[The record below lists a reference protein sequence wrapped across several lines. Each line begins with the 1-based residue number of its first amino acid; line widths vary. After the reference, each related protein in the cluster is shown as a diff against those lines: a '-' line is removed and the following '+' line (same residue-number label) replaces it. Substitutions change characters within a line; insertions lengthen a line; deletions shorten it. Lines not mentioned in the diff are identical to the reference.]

1 MRHAARD
8 AMPELVTK
16 TIKLTAADEHQLD
29 AYCACPAQPARHAV
43 VVLQEALGV
52 NAHIRSVV
60 REYAMHGYLAI
71 APALFDRIS
80 PQVDVPYSDIP
91 RAIELIRKM
100 DNQQALLDIA
110 AAIGSVSHVGPV
122 GIVGYCWGGTLAY
135 LAAAHLPVSAVASYY
150 GGGLSEYLQHQP
162 KCPMIF
168 HFGEKDPYIS
178 LDSVNELKA
187 RYPLEQYYLYPAEHG
202 FNCPDRPAYNAAS
215 AALSLQRSLAFF
227 QTHLT

>member
-1 MRHAARD
+1 MR
-8 AMPELVTK
+8 ELVTK
-16 TIKLTAADEHQLD
+16 TIKLTAADGHQLD
-29 AYCACPAQPARHAV
+29 AYCASPAQPARQAL

-60 REYAMHGYLAI
+60 REYARQGYLAI

-80 PQVDVPYSDIP
+80 SQVDVPYSEIS
-91 RAIELIRKM
+91 RAIDLIRKI
-100 DNQQALLDIA
+100 DDQQALLDIE
-110 AAIGSVSHVGPV
+110 AAIQSVSHVGPV
-122 GIVGYCWGGTLAY
+122 GIVGYCWGGTLAF
-135 LAAAHLPVSAVASYY
+135 LAAAYLPVNAVASYY
-150 GGGLSEYLQHQP
+150 GSGLSEHLQHQP

-178 LDSVNELKA
+178 LESVNKLKT

-202 FNCPDRPAYNAAS
+202 FNCPDRPAYNASS